1 MVSQPPS
8 SRKIRSVE
16 PARRED
22 TIRRVEQAA
31 GRIATQSV
39 ARMDDELSWFRKLP
53 ADQRSWVSL
62 VAQAGIAS
70 FVEWLRTPDDV
81 LRLTSEVFRAAPR
94 ELARSVTLQQTVE
107 LVQMTILVTEEQ
119 LPQITDDDDHWLA
132 NELLRFSREIAFAAA
147 RVYAGVAETRGAWD
161 VRLEALVID
170 GLVREGDSTDG
181 PLSQLSALGWRS
193 SGPIMTMV
201 GSAPDR
207 PSADV
212 LADLHR
218 TARHAGCDVAAA
230 IHGTRLVAVLAG
242 VAEPD
247 EISAALLQ
255 HFGPGPVVVGPLA
268 PDVSSANAVTQA
280 ALSGL
285 RAAPGWPTAPRPVAA
300 DQLLP
305 ERILLGDAK
314 AREELLDHVYR
325 PIARAGDVLLETL
338 RSFLDSGGA
347 LEATSRAL
355 FVHAN
360 TVRYRLRRIA
370 ELCGESPT
378 DARGAFV
385 LRFALAVGDLSRLG

>member
-1 MVSQPPS
+1 MSTGNL
-8 SRKIRSVE
+8 RTVE
-16 PARRED
+16 PKRRED

-70 FVEWLRTPDDV
+70 FVEWLRSPDDV
-81 LRLTSEVFRAAPR
+81 LRLTGEVFRAAPR

-119 LPQITDDDDHWLA
+119 LPQITDDRDNWLA

-170 GLVREGDSTDG
+170 GLVRGGDSPDA
-181 PLSQLSALGWRS
+181 PLSQIAALGWRTT
-193 SGPIMTMV
+193 GPITAIV
-201 GSAPDR
+201 GTAPDR
-207 PSADV
+207 PASDV
-212 LADLHR
+212 LSDLHR
-218 TARHAGCDVAAA
+218 VARLAGCDAAA
-230 IHGTRLVAVLAG
+230 AVHGTRLVTVIAG
-242 VAEPD
+242 VHDLTKIAT
-247 EISAALLQ
+247 ALLP

-268 PDVSSANAVTQA
+268 PDVSLASAVTQA

-285 RAAPGWPTAPRPVAA
+285 RAAPGWPSAPRPVTA

-305 ERILLGDAK
+305 ERILLGDVA
-314 AREELLDHVYR
+314 AREELLATVYR
-325 PIARAGDVLLETL
+325 PLARADDVLLDTL
-338 RSFLDSGGA
+338 RAFLDAGGRSVSPP
-347 LEATSRAL
+347 TPKRWRAL
-355 FVHAN
+355 RRTWQTTASQQSRRPPN
-360 TVRYRLRRIA
+360 TPA
-370 ELCGESPT
+370 M
-378 DARGAFV
+378 
-385 LRFALAVGDLSRLG
+385 

>member
-1 MVSQPPS
+1 MGSQQ
-8 SRKIRSVE
+8 RRRVE
-16 PARRED
+16 PSRRED

-31 GRIATQSV
+31 GSIATQSV

-81 LRLTSEVFRAAPR
+81 LRLTGEVFRAAPR

-119 LPQITDDDDHWLA
+119 LPRITDDHDHWLA

-170 GLVREGDSTDG
+170 GLVRGGDAPDA
-181 PLSQLSALGWRS
+181 PLSQLAALGWRS
-193 SGPIMTMV
+193 TGPVTAVV

-207 PSADV
+207 AATDV
-212 LADLHR
+212 FAELHR
-218 TARHAGCDVAAA
+218 AARHAGCDIAAA
-230 IHGTRLVAVLAG
+230 IHGTRLVAVIAG
-242 VAEPD
+242 PAD
-247 EISAALLQ
+247 LSKIASALLV
-255 HFGPGPVVVGPLA
+255 HFGAGPVVSGPLA
-268 PDVSSANAVTQA
+268 TDISSAGAVTQA

-285 RAAPGWPTAPRPVAA
+285 RAAPGWPTAPRPVTAE
-300 DQLLP
+300 QLLP
-305 ERILLGDAK
+305 ERILLGDDA
-314 AREELLDHVYR
+314 AREELLDTVYR
-325 PIARAGDVLLETL
+325 PIARAGDVLLDTL
-338 RSFLDSGGA
+338 RAFLDAGGA
-347 LEATSRAL
+347 LEATARAL

-360 TVRYRLRRIA
+360 TVRYRLRRVA
-370 ELCGESPT
+370 EVCGESPT
-378 DARGAFV
+378 DARGAYV
-385 LRFALAVGDLSRLG
+385 LRFALSVGDLSQLG